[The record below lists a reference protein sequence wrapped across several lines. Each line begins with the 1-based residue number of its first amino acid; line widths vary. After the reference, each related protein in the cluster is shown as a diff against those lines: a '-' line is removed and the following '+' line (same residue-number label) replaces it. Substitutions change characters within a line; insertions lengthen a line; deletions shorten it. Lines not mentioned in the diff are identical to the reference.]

1 MQFTGFSYH
10 IIYRL
15 YTNLVIGAMSQA
27 DADLFDL
34 SDDSSVAVSLKPFY
48 SVLEKCNLQ
57 LNLTQQD
64 RVVDAFV
71 ALGAEK
77 VDDLKLLDEKD
88 LIDYLPLIK
97 CRKLILFLK
106 GTNAKDVENAHVV
119 STPLSAST
127 VSDINATC
135 SSTSSSVSEFSEN
148 LISLP
153 IQRFSRAVKECLETK
168 KRPTPKERR
177 EVVRVLCDELLDKRH
192 PVQRKDIRF
201 LAKLMV
207 QHYPL
212 SFEDRSLGGT
222 KIEDGTFT
230 LFAQMENRLYNM
242 RRTSDVS
249 TESSVDDEDVPR
261 KRSRASW
268 HGCYDTSTNNS
279 TANELEV

>member
-1 MQFTGFSYH
+1 M
-10 IIYRL
+10 
-15 YTNLVIGAMSQA
+15 
-27 DADLFDL
+27 
-34 SDDSSVAVSLKPFY
+34 
-48 SVLEKCNLQ
+48 
-57 LNLTQQD
+57 
-64 RVVDAFV
+64 
-71 ALGAEK
+71 
-77 VDDLKLLDEKD
+77 
-88 LIDYLPLIK
+88 
-97 CRKLILFLK
+97 ILFLK

-119 STPLSAST
+119 STPFSAST
-127 VSDINATC
+127 VSDSNATC
-135 SSTSSSVSEFSEN
+135 SSTGSSVSEFSEN

-153 IQRFSRAVKECLETK
+153 IQRFSRAAKECLETK

-249 TESSVDDEDVPR
+249 TESCVDNEDVPL

-268 HGCYDTSTNNS
+268 HGCSDTSTNKS
-279 TANELEV
+279 TANELEVWRIDLIKNFEDQEKDETKIGSTLSKCFPAIQEFILQQRYSVQELKSNWPLLFTLSGSNYITKL